1 MTEFYDQFFCECNV
15 EYSIIIDD
23 DGRVAYAYLYKGN
36 DIIGDVWLYNQ
47 AATPIFTHWNQE
59 DMPFLNPKEYIK
71 DEIDPILNTNEVKLE
86 WSVSNNRIQ
95 SVLIF
100 IRKNLVARLEPGST
114 PGWSKCVSKDGP
126 LAKCYE

>member
-1 MTEFYDQFFCECNV
+1 MTEFYDQFFSEYDE

-23 DGRVAYAYLYKGN
+23 DGRVAYAYLYKRN

-47 AATPIFTHWNQE
+47 ATTPTFTQWNKE

-71 DEIDPILNTNEVKLE
+71 DEIDPILNSNEVKLE
-86 WSVSNNRIQ
+86 WVTSNYSID

-100 IRKNLVARLEPGST
+100 VRNNLVAKIAPGFT
-114 PGWSKCVSKDGP
+114 PGWSTCVSKDGP
-126 LAKCYE
+126 LAKRYD